1 MLDQDQALK
10 DFVRVS
16 INLFAP
22 RLEEDFDMRIA
33 ESHTLQSLAQCYG
46 KDVAQVKQMVRKL
59 GDFGDVAVV
68 LRKETKV
75 FHGHGSKILTLDSI
89 VEAAEQMSDFTGDDS
104 V

>member
-1 MLDQDQALK
+1 
-10 DFVRVS
+10 
-16 INLFAP
+16 
-22 RLEEDFDMRIA
+22 
-33 ESHTLQSLAQCYG
+33 
-46 KDVAQVKQMVRKL
+46 MVRKL

-75 FHGHGSKILTLDSI
+75 FHGQASKILTLDSI